1 MKKFLSILALVLVV
15 AMCASFAVSAAENKT
30 ITSVTTGNTATGD
43 ITLTYNEAQPDNATV
58 YSVDVKWTD
67 VAFEYNAGTTKW
79 NPTTHQYDIS
89 NEDGAWVS
97 GNNTASVKVDNHS
110 NAKVNVAVTYAKAT
124 NGLAANVTNGSF
136 ELAATAVGGTA
147 ATKTATITA
156 TEVPTAATAETVGT
170 ITVTITAAN

>member
-15 AMCASFAVSAAENKT
+15 AMCASFAASADK
-30 ITSVTTGNTATGD
+30 ITSVENGSNTATGD

-67 VAFEYNAGTTKW
+67 VAFEYDEGTTKW

-97 GNNTASVKVDNHS
+97 GNNTATVQVDNHS

-156 TEVPTAATAETVGT
+156 TEIPTAATAETVGT